1 VLGTPRAEDAEWRRF
16 AALGGT
22 SGAVAKLSAVAT
34 YEISRTLVK
43 SPPELWA
50 ELEGARFEAA
60 VGARTVRTT
69 EPEREL
75 AWEGDGAAGLAR
87 LEPSSWGTKVTL
99 TAWVEEQEERV
110 AERGLFARVFGR
122 RAAPPPAPPDDYE
135 ERLAG
140 LLDDLG
146 SAHKKPFV
154 RE

>member
-1 VLGTPRAEDAEWRRF
+1 M
-16 AALGGT
+16 
-22 SGAVAKLSAVAT
+22 
-34 YEISRTLVK
+34 K

-50 ELEGARFEAA
+50 ELEGERFETA
-60 VGARTVRTT
+60 VGARSVRTT

-99 TAWVEEQEERV
+99 TAWVEETEERV
-110 AERGLFARVFGR
+110 ADGGFFGR
-122 RAAPPPAPPDDYE
+122 LFKRRAPEPPPAPDADDFGQ
-135 ERLAG
+135 RLNG

-154 RE
+154 TE

>member
-1 VLGTPRAEDAEWRRF
+1 
-16 AALGGT
+16 
-22 SGAVAKLSAVAT
+22 VAT
-34 YEISRTLVK
+34 YEVSRTLVK

-50 ELEGARFEAA
+50 ELEGARL
-60 VGARTVRTT
+60 GASLGATSVKTT

-75 AWEGDGAAGLAR
+75 AWEAEGTAGLAR

-99 TAWVEEQEERV
+99 TAWVEETEARV
-110 AERGLFARVFGR
+110 ADGGFFGR
-122 RAAPPPAPPDDYE
+122 LFKRRAAAPPAPPPARHSDLE
-135 ERLAG
+135 QRLSG

>member
-1 VLGTPRAEDAEWRRF
+1 M
-16 AALGGT
+16 
-22 SGAVAKLSAVAT
+22 AT
-34 YEISRTLVK
+34 YEVSRTLVK

-50 ELEGARFEAA
+50 ELEGARLGTSL
-60 VGARTVRTT
+60 GATSVKTT

-99 TAWVEEQEERV
+99 TAWVEEHEAKAAQS
-110 AERGLFARVFGR
+110 GFFGR
-122 RAAPPPAPPDDYE
+122 MFKKRAPAAPPDPEPHRDLE
-135 ERLAG
+135 ERLSG

-146 SAHKKPFV
+146 SAHKKPFI

>member
-1 VLGTPRAEDAEWRRF
+1 M
-16 AALGGT
+16 
-22 SGAVAKLSAVAT
+22 
-34 YEISRTLVK
+34 K

-50 ELEGARFEAA
+50 ELEGERFEAA
-60 VGARTVRTT
+60 VGARSVRTT

-99 TAWVEEQEERV
+99 TAWVEDAEERV
-110 AERGLFARVFGR
+110 ADNGFFGR
-122 RAAPPPAPPDDYE
+122 LFKRRAPEPPPEAGADDFGQ
-135 ERLAG
+135 RLSG

>member
-1 VLGTPRAEDAEWRRF
+1 M
-16 AALGGT
+16 
-22 SGAVAKLSAVAT
+22 
-34 YEISRTLVK
+34 K

-50 ELEGARFEAA
+50 ELEGARLGSSL
-60 VGARTVRTT
+60 GATSVKTT

-75 AWEGDGAAGLAR
+75 AWESDGATGLAR

-99 TAWVEEQEERV
+99 TAWVEENEARV
-110 AERGLFARVFGR
+110 ADRGFFGR
-122 RAAPPPAPPDDYE
+122 LRKKRAADPPPESSHEDLE
-135 ERLAG
+135 ERLSG